1 MKKIRIIYAFFL
13 LIMVGS
19 CDSFLDVEPK
29 NVIDPD
35 RFYNTEA
42 DGVAALAGIYQHLMS
57 PECLGRDMERFFN
70 FNHDL
75 TSPTRLLGAGRTDV
89 AFSWDQNNEMIREI
103 WRTLYRAINDANV
116 LIFRMTNSSLPE
128 GVKKEIIA
136 EGIFLRSLIYY
147 HMVVMFKDVPFIV
160 EPTINAESFFKNSTM
175 ARTPSDKILNSLIED
190 LTKVENDLPAKI
202 RSDYKARATR
212 WALKSLK
219 LKIYSWQKNHA
230 GVISTALDIINNS
243 PHKLLNNYADIF
255 KSDNEFND
263 EMIFQLDYV
272 TNQISTNRHTTYAP
286 RPQDERVGPLPLW
299 FDGAGGYTIYKS
311 VVESFDPNDLR
322 RNVNIMD
329 ALDNGVKLNFAY
341 VRKML
346 RPNDPRGNGGLNL
359 HLIRLADI
367 YLELSEA
374 ENELNG
380 STTLALN
387 SINVI
392 RKRAGLSSLSGLNKD
407 ELRQAIRNERVWELL
422 GEGIIRNIDLK
433 RWGILRQAIEQR
445 KILEQA
451 TPSTKPALIA
461 ILNQKLNNLTPGKEW
476 LPIPLQEIILNKNLT
491 QNEGYF

>member
-190 LTKVENDLPAKI
+190 LT
-202 RSDYKARATR
+202 
-212 WALKSLK
+212 
-219 LKIYSWQKNHA
+219 
-230 GVISTALDIINNS
+230 
-243 PHKLLNNYADIF
+243 
-255 KSDNEFND
+255 
-263 EMIFQLDYV
+263 
-272 TNQISTNRHTTYAP
+272 
-286 RPQDERVGPLPLW
+286 
-299 FDGAGGYTIYKS
+299 
-311 VVESFDPNDLR
+311 
-322 RNVNIMD
+322 
-329 ALDNGVKLNFAY
+329 
-341 VRKML
+341 
-346 RPNDPRGNGGLNL
+346 
-359 HLIRLADI
+359 
-367 YLELSEA
+367 
-374 ENELNG
+374 
-380 STTLALN
+380 
-387 SINVI
+387 
-392 RKRAGLSSLSGLNKD
+392 
-407 ELRQAIRNERVWELL
+407 
-422 GEGIIRNIDLK
+422 
-433 RWGILRQAIEQR
+433 
-445 KILEQA
+445 
-451 TPSTKPALIA
+451 
-461 ILNQKLNNLTPGKEW
+461 
-476 LPIPLQEIILNKNLT
+476 
-491 QNEGYF
+491 